1 MGRRGGVQPLSSQ
14 QLTVNNRLRC
24 LSFVLRSVVICNV
37 QTTTK
42 YKRMNREILQAL
54 DDVGIRFVR
63 ILWCDNANI
72 IRGKAVHR
80 VTLSDYLNQGVGI
93 SAAQQAVPVMY
104 DAPAPGSGLGPV
116 GEVRLVPD
124 WNTFTP
130 IPYAPRHAR
139 VMGDMVKDGQPWNL
153 CPRNFL
159 KKMIAEAQS
168 EGLEVIAAFENEFY
182 LLRHTAEG
190 IVPADETV
198 FASTLA
204 MDLHHSVIDAMAE
217 ALVAQGML
225 VEQYYPESGPG
236 QQEISILYSKA
247 LTAADQQIAFR
258 ETIRAIA
265 LQHNLKASFLPKIF
279 ANKAGSGCHLHLSLW
294 QDGQNLLPNLD
305 TEGELSE
312 IARRFIAGILHHLPA
327 LMALTT
333 PSTNSYRRIRP
344 QSWSGA
350 FRCWGM
356 DNREAA
362 IRVPSNPETESPT
375 HFELKTVDASANPY
389 LALGAVIAAGLDG
402 VRHCFELGEP
412 VSIDPG
418 HLSESERTTHGI
430 DLLPIN
436 LGLSIEQLSSDNI
449 LLDALGT
456 ELAQAYLAVR
466 KAEWEALK
474 DLELEEEVKL
484 LLERY

>member
-1 MGRRGGVQPLSSQ
+1 L
-14 QLTVNNRLRC
+14 L
-24 LSFVLRSVVICNV
+24 
-37 QTTTK
+37 
-42 YKRMNREILQAL
+42 
-54 DDVGIRFVR
+54 
-63 ILWCDNANI
+63 
-72 IRGKAVHR
+72 
-80 VTLSDYLNQGVGI
+80 DYLQHGVGI

-124 WNTFTP
+124 WDTFTP
-130 IPYAPRHAR
+130 LPYAPGHAR
-139 VMGDMVKDGQPWNL
+139 VMGDMVNEGRPWNL

-159 KKMIAEAQS
+159 KKMVAEAQQ

-182 LLRHTAEG
+182 LLRQTIAG

-204 MDLHHSVIDAMAE
+204 MDLHQPVIDEMVE
-217 ALVAQGML
+217 ALVEQGML

-236 QQEISILYSKA
+236 QQEISILYTQA
-247 LTAADQQIAFR
+247 LGAADQQIAFR

-279 ANKAGSGCHLHLSLW
+279 ADKAGSGCHLHLSLW
-294 QDGQNLLPNLD
+294 QDGQNLLPNLE
-305 TEGELSE
+305 TPGELSQV
-312 IARRFIAGILHHLPA
+312 ARRFIAGILHHLPA

-344 QSWSGA
+344 HYWSGA
-350 FRCWGM
+350 FCCWGM

-362 IRVPSNPETESPT
+362 VRVPSNPEEISPT

-412 VSIDPG
+412 VSVDPG
-418 HLSESERTTHGI
+418 HMTESERTAASI
-430 DLLPIN
+430 ERLPTT
-436 LGLSIEQLSSDNI
+436 LGESIEQLSGDKV

-466 KAEWEALK
+466 KAEWEAMK

>member
-1 MGRRGGVQPLSSQ
+1 MDKEL
-14 QLTVNNRLRC
+14 
-24 LSFVLRSVVICNV
+24 
-37 QTTTK
+37 
-42 YKRMNREILQAL
+42 LQNL
-54 DDVGIRFVR
+54 DDIGIRFVR

-80 VTLSDYLNQGVGI
+80 RTLSDYLKHGVGI
-93 SAAQQAVPVMY
+93 SAAQQAIPVMY

-130 IPYAPRHAR
+130 LPYAPSHAR
-139 VMGDMVKDGQPWNL
+139 VMGDMVKDGVPWNL

-159 KKMIAEAQS
+159 KAMVADAES
-168 EGLEVIAAFENEFY
+168 EGLQVIAAFENEFY
-182 LLRHTAEG
+182 LLRQTPDG
-190 IVPADETV
+190 VVPADETV
-198 FASTLA
+198 FGSTLA
-204 MDLHHSVIDAMAE
+204 MDLHQQVIDEMAE
-217 ALVAQGML
+217 ALVEQGIL

-236 QQEISILYSKA
+236 QQEISVLYTQA
-247 LTAADQQIAFR
+247 LPAADQQIAFR
-258 ETIRAIA
+258 ETVRAIA

-279 ANKAGSGCHLHLSLW
+279 ADKAGSGCHLHLSLW
-294 QDGQNLLPNLD
+294 QDGQNLLPNLEAD
-305 TEGELSE
+305 GGLSE
-312 IARRFIAGILHHLPA
+312 VARRFMAGLLHHLPA

-344 QSWSGA
+344 HYWSGA

-362 IRVPSNPETESPT
+362 LRVPSNPEEPSPT

-402 VRHCFELGEP
+402 VRHCLELGDP
-412 VSIDPG
+412 VAVDPG
-418 HLSESERTTHGI
+418 YMTESERSNRGI
-430 DLLPIN
+430 ELLPTN
-436 LGLSIEQLSSDNI
+436 LGESIEQLSGDKV

-474 DLELEEEVKL
+474 DLELEDEVKL